1 MKLDVKAFSLSAG
14 ILWGAA
20 VLLITLAAVWR
31 GAGQHVGLLAGI
43 YPGYQVSYLGS
54 LTGLVYGFVSGALP
68 AALLAW
74 LYNKLGRQA

>member
-1 MKLDVKAFSLSAG
+1 MKLDVKAFSLAAG

-31 GAGQHVGLLAGI
+31 GAGMHVGLLAGI

-54 LTGLVYGFVSGALP
+54 IAGLVYGFVTGAIL

-74 LYNKLGRQA
+74 LYNKLGKQV

>member
-20 VLLITLAAVWR
+20 LLLITLAAVWR

-54 LTGLVYGFVSGALP
+54 IAGLVYGFVTGAIL

-74 LYNKLGRQA
+74 LYNKLGKQE